1 MAPWPFLHS
10 ERKARDR
17 WDAGLVWFRL
27 RYDDAAGPRRAI
39 ELLSYGQNAGR
50 VALVFRPGTEV
61 SRLYL
66 GIPQGHTATLQ
77 RLATDFAFSVRIEE
91 PEDARRATPLAP
103 IDTFPWE
110 KPFVAHVVENSV
122 FVDTPEASCRYLPQ
136 PGTKG
141 PSSWQFPASPPP
153 GLALRPSWNGH
164 LSLPL
169 GLTIGKT
176 GQHGW
181 PLGHTTDGDLLNA
194 PGPVNVYGGQEAVAA
209 WLVRLAAHLL
219 ATDHTGLIVIDGAGD
234 LVPVLK
240 RKALV
245 TRRLGQDLTYVDID
259 SMAVGTGFNP
269 LAPLGGETAA
279 ATLQRWQ
286 HWFAHMDVHPA
297 GLALLADAQQEGVA
311 DIPSLQ
317 RWLEQPEQQHRPEAA
332 HQIQAALKRLL
343 ADPHIREWLSWPTHP
358 FAGLPAGALLFA
370 CTAGSWAR
378 QLVLRAAL
386 LAALRIPGVRLV
398 LHGLP
403 WREWSA
409 GPRVDLGRAIL
420 ATGPLLPAATVVLTA
435 SEPPGAAILAGR
447 FLRGNAW
454 WEESLQLLD
463 HGEGIIVDNGT
474 VTLASWTSGST
485 QKITTVYRRTGRL

>member
-1 MAPWPFLHS
+1 MARWTLLRS
-10 ERKARDR
+10 DRKARVQ
-17 WDAGLVWFRL
+17 WEAGLIWFRL
-27 RYDDAAGPRRAI
+27 RYEDAGGPRQAI
-39 ELLSYGQNAGR
+39 EFLSRKQTAGR

-110 KPFVAHVVENSV
+110 RPFVAHVVEDSV
-122 FVDTPEASCRYLPQ
+122 FVDTPEASGRYLPQ

-141 PSSWQFPASPPP
+141 ASSWQFLASPPP

-176 GQHGW
+176 GQRGW
-181 PLGHTTDGDLLNA
+181 PLGHSTDGGLLNA
-194 PGPVNVYGGQEAVAA
+194 PGPVNAYGGQKSVAA
-209 WLVRLAAHLL
+209 WLVHLAAHLL
-219 ATDHTGLIVIDGAGD
+219 ATDHAGLIIIDGAGD
-234 LVPVLK
+234 LVPMLK

-245 TRRLGQDLTYVDID
+245 TRRLGKELTYVDID
-259 SMAVGTGFNP
+259 GMSVGTGFNP
-269 LAPLGGETAA
+269 LAPLGGETADT
-279 ATLQRWQ
+279 TLRRWER
-286 HWFAHMDVHPA
+286 WFATMAVHPT

-311 DIPSLQ
+311 DIPSLE

-343 ADPHIREWLSWPTHP
+343 AEPDIRERLSWPTHP

-370 CTAGSWAR
+370 CTAGSLAR
-378 QLVLRAAL
+378 RLVLQAAL
-386 LAALRIPGVRLV
+386 LAALQVPGARLV

-409 GPRVDLGRAIL
+409 GQRVDLGRAIL
-420 ATGPLLPAATVVLTA
+420 ANGPLLPAATVVLAA
-435 SEPPGAAILAGR
+435 SEPPGASILAGR
-447 FLRGNAW
+447 FFRANTW
-454 WEESLQLLD
+454 WEESLQLLS
-463 HGEGIIVDNGT
+463 HGEGIIVNNGT